1 MLHWKGCERRSFK
14 FILSGVV
21 QGWQSSYSNR
31 KYQVT
36 EFFRIWEFYTK
47 RRKSSV
53 AVDTPKMSRDEH
65 IDVGRGP
72 SGPSIEGPFCRTV
85 RLCRTLGERKVGK
98 KNNKKGKKWRK
109 KEGKIEK
116 REKEMR
122 KKGKLQR
129 FCLFS
134 MHFCL
139 FRVIL
144 CFSDSS
150 FCRTARLCRTLEGRW
165 RPDTSHCPTS
175 MAIPNIEPFI
185 YNNLYLSTKSM
196 RFFLFLRIYLI
207 PR

>member
-1 MLHWKGCERRSFK
+1 MRPIE
-14 FILSGVV
+14 
-21 QGWQSSYSNR
+21 N
-31 KYQVT
+31 T
-36 EFFRIWEFYTK
+36 TFRC
-47 RRKSSV
+47 
-53 AVDTPKMSRDEH
+53 
-65 IDVGRGP
+65 IDVGGGP

-85 RLCRTLGERKVGK
+85 HLCRTLGERKVEK
-98 KNNKKGKKWRK
+98 KRKKWRK

-144 CFSDSS
+144 CSSDSS

-175 MAIPNIEPFI
+175 MCTYHQAFPDCIKVPCGKRKVPP
-185 YNNLYLSTKSM
+185 TKIFTSVTFS
-196 RFFLFLRIYLI
+196 FF
-207 PR
+207 P